1 MSELVPILFLIPL
14 LGAALNGLVLT
25 RLSSKA
31 AAKIGLLASVGS
43 FAVALSLSM
52 EVLKTGQAIQWET
65 SWIAIGRWDLRW
77 GFVFDQ
83 FTLVMALMVTGI
95 GSLIHLYSIGY
106 MAHDDGVRRFFS
118 YLNLFLAAMLV
129 LVTGDNLLVLFV
141 GWEGVGLCSYLLIG
155 FWFKELKNTA
165 AGMKAFIVNRVGDAA
180 FLLGIFLCLKIF
192 GSVSFSAMQ
201 TLVAGKNSL
210 GVADLEWIGLL
221 LFIGAMGK
229 SAQIPLFVWLPD
241 AMAGPTPVS
250 ALIHAATMVTAGI
263 YMVCRM
269 GFLYQVAP
277 HAAHFVA
284 VTGAMTAL
292 FAATIACVQRDIKKV
307 LAYSTISQLGLMF
320 LAAGVGNYAASLFH
334 VVTHAFFKACLFLG
348 AGSVIHALSGEQD
361 IKGMGGL
368 RSVMPS
374 TFITFF
380 VSVLAISGVPP
391 LAGFFSKDEILY
403 STLTSEGGGWGLW
416 ISGLAVSGMTAF
428 YMTRLCVLTFFGRY
442 RGHAHPHESPPLM
455 TIPLWA
461 TALGAAVGGV
471 LSLPRDWHLAPDLLG
486 RLIHGRVP
494 EFAAAG
500 EALSEGVAMI
510 VTTGVGLA
518 GIILAV
524 VVYGLVEPKFSDN
537 PRGPKTV
544 LWNKYW
550 VDELYDVVFVAP
562 FRGLTRLCAVVI
574 DPKVI
579 DGFVILCSR
588 ATGVGGSMVTVLQSG
603 RVQAYLLVMVAGA
616 LAIILWLGRG
626 VA

>member
-229 SAQIPLFVWLPD
+229 S
-241 AMAGPTPVS
+241 
-250 ALIHAATMVTAGI
+250 
-263 YMVCRM
+263 
-269 GFLYQVAP
+269 
-277 HAAHFVA
+277 
-284 VTGAMTAL
+284 MTAL